1 MKQPL
6 LACSLLVAMLPG
18 CVDVE
23 AGTKDPNRQLWM
35 NGEIYTVNDQQTWAD
50 ALVVEDGFIVYVGN
64 EEGAKKWVNANTQI
78 HNLKGNLVLPGLH
91 DVHLHP
97 MEASS
102 EEVKCILDSDESVA
116 MWVAQIK
123 QCEKVNPSDDW
134 LLGWGHSIL
143 TLLESTKE
151 PRVLLDSI
159 SNKRPIAIMEETSHS
174 MWVNSVA
181 LARLKLD
188 GKIIKQ
194 DINGGAVLLND
205 QQRSIGVLLDG
216 AGDLAFDMAM
226 QETPQRLERNYQA
239 LLAGLEEVSKHGIT
253 SIVDAR
259 IYWQRGY
266 LKAWQRAE
274 KENTLTT
281 RSVLS
286 LWAYPNL
293 DDAQQLEAL
302 KTMYQNNEHSLLKV
316 NQIKFYSDGITH
328 NATSALLQPYNE
340 YYEEVGPLGLNY
352 FDEVRLTKYV
362 TQLSQV
368 GFDAHIH
375 AIGDRGV
382 RESLNAIEAAQ
393 KVTGKIGRHRL
404 THVEMVDQHD
414 KSRFKQL
421 NVTAD
426 FQLAG
431 DFTHPK
437 NFHEMEPIIGERAYH
452 QLPVR
457 DIYNTGANVTLSS
470 DWDVSSLSPFVG
482 MQNALS
488 RGEQSLPDLK
498 AVIEAYT
505 INGAYVMGQ
514 EALTGS
520 IEVGKAADFVVLD
533 QNIFEININ
542 EISQTQVLS
551 TVLEGEIVFQ
561 K

>member
-1 MKQPL
+1 MKKQL
-6 LACSLLVAMLPG
+6 LACSLLISVLSG

-23 AGTKDPNRQLWM
+23 AGVKEPNRQLWM
-35 NGEIYTVNDQQTWAD
+35 NGDIYTVNDQQIWAE
-50 ALVVEDGFIVYVGN
+50 AMVVEDGFIVYVGN
-64 EEGAKKWVNANTQI
+64 EVDAKKWVNANTKI
-78 HNLKGNLVLPGLH
+78 HNLNGSLVLPGLH

-102 EEVKCILDSDESVA
+102 EEVKCIVDSSGSVA
-116 MWVAQIK
+116 QWVAEIK
-123 QCEKVNPSDDW
+123 QCEYQYPDDEW

-143 TLLESTKE
+143 TLLESTTE
-151 PRVLLDSI
+151 PKALLDSI
-159 SNKRPIAIMEETSHS
+159 STKRPIAIMEETSHS
-174 MWVNSVA
+174 MWVNSAA
-181 LARLKLD
+181 LARLGLN
-188 GKIIKQ
+188 GKILKQ

-205 QQRSIGVLLDG
+205 QKRSIGVLLDG
-216 AGDLAFDMAM
+216 AGDLVFDMAM
-226 QETPQRLERNYQA
+226 QETPQRLEQNYQA
-239 LLAGLEEVSKHGIT
+239 LLAGLEEVNKHGIT

-274 KENTLTT
+274 KDNTLTT

-293 DDAQQLEAL
+293 DDAQQLAAL
-302 KTMYQNNEHSLLKV
+302 KSMYQNNEHSLLKV

-328 NATSALLQPYNE
+328 NATAALLESYKD
-340 YYEEVGPLGLNY
+340 YFDEVGPLGLNY
-352 FDEVRLTKYV
+352 FDEARLTKYIS
-362 TQLSQV
+362 QLSAV

-393 KVTGKIGRHRL
+393 KVTGKVGRHRL
-404 THVEMVDQHD
+404 THVEMVNDKD
-414 KSRFKQL
+414 KSRFNQL

-431 DFTHPK
+431 EFTHPE
-437 NFHEMEPIIGERAYH
+437 NFHEMEPLIGDRAYH

-482 MQNALS
+482 MQNALN
-488 RGEQSLPDLK
+488 RGEKSLPNLK
-498 AVIEAYT
+498 AIIEAYT

-514 EALTGS
+514 ENITGS
-520 IEVGKAADFVVLD
+520 LEVGKAADFVVLD
-533 QNIFEININ
+533 QNIFDVNVDQIA
-542 EISQTQVLS
+542 QTKVLL

>member
-1 MKQPL
+1 MKQRL
-6 LACSLLVAMLPG
+6 LVCSLLASLLQG

-23 AGTKDPNRQLWM
+23 AGAKDPSRQLWM
-35 NGEIYTVNDQQTWAD
+35 NGEIYTVNDKQPWAD
-50 ALVVEDGFIVYVGN
+50 AMVVEDGYIVYMGN
-64 EEGAKKWVNANTQI
+64 EAEAKKWVNANTKI
-78 HNLKGNLVLPGLH
+78 HNLNGSLVLPGLH

-102 EEVKCILDSDESVA
+102 EEVKCIIESGESVA
-116 MWVAQIK
+116 QWVAEIK
-123 QCEKVNPSDDW
+123 QCEKTNPSDEW

-143 TLLESTKE
+143 TLLESSTE
-151 PRVLLDSI
+151 PRVLLDQI
-159 SNKRPIAIMEETSHS
+159 STKRPIAIMEETSHS
-174 MWVNSVA
+174 MWVNSAA
-181 LARLKLD
+181 LAKLKLD
-188 GKIIKQ
+188 GKILEQ
-194 DINGGAVLLND
+194 NINGGAVLLND

-216 AGDLAFDMAM
+216 AGDLAFDFAM
-226 QETPQRLERNYQA
+226 QETPQRLERNYDA
-239 LLAGLEEVSKHGIT
+239 LLAGLEEVNRHGIT

-266 LKAWQRAE
+266 LKAWQRAD

-293 DDAQQLEAL
+293 DDAQQLATL
-302 KTMYQNNEHSLLKV
+302 KSMYQNNKNSLLKV

-328 NATSALLQPYNE
+328 NSTSALLEPYKE
-340 YYEEVGPLGLNY
+340 YYDEVGSLGLNY
-352 FDEVRLTKYV
+352 FDEARLTKYI

-382 RESLNAIEAAQ
+382 RESLNAVETAQ
-393 KVTGKIGRHRL
+393 QVTGKTGRHRL
-404 THVEMVDQHD
+404 THVEMVNEQD
-414 KSRFKQL
+414 KPRFNKL

-431 DFTHPK
+431 EFTHPE
-437 NFHEMEPIIGERAYH
+437 NFHEMEPIIGNRAYQ

-488 RGEQSLPDLK
+488 RGEQSLPNLK

-514 EALTGS
+514 ENITGS
-520 IEVGKAADFVVLD
+520 LEAGKAADFVVVD
-533 QNIFEININ
+533 QNIFEVNVN
-542 EISQTQVLS
+542 QISQTQVIT
-551 TVLEGEIVFQ
+551 TVLEGEVVFQ

>member
-1 MKQPL
+1 MKQQL
-6 LACSLLVAMLPG
+6 LVCSLVAGLLQG

-23 AGTKDPNRQLWM
+23 AGTKDPSRQLWM
-35 NGEIYTVNDQQTWAD
+35 NGAIYTVNDKQPWAD
-50 ALVVEDGFIVYVGN
+50 AMVIEDGYLVYVGN
-64 EEGAKKWVNANTQI
+64 EAEAKEWVNANTKI
-78 HNLKGNLVLPGLH
+78 HNLQGNLVLPGLH

-102 EEVKCILDSDESVA
+102 EEVKCILDSAESVPQ
-116 MWVAQIK
+116 WVAEIK
-123 QCEKVNPSDDW
+123 QCERQNPNDEW

-143 TLLESTKE
+143 TLLESATE
-151 PRVLLDSI
+151 PRQLLDGI
-159 SNKRPIAIMEETSHS
+159 SSDRPIAIMEETSHS
-174 MWVNSVA
+174 MWVNSAA
-181 LARLKLD
+181 LTQLKLD
-188 GKIIKQ
+188 GKILKQ
-194 DINGGAVLLND
+194 DISGGAVLLID
-205 QQRSIGVLLDG
+205 QQHSIGVLLDG

-226 QETPQRLERNYQA
+226 KETSQRLDRNYEA
-239 LLAGLEEVSKHGIT
+239 LLAGLEEVNKHGIT

-266 LKAWQRAE
+266 LKAWQRAD

-293 DDAQQLEAL
+293 DDGQQLATL
-302 KTMYQNNEHSLLKV
+302 KSMYQNNENSLLKV

-328 NATSALLQPYNE
+328 NATSALLEPYKE
-340 YYEEVGPLGLNY
+340 YYNEVGPTGLNY
-352 FDEVRLTKYV
+352 FDEARLTKYV

-382 RESLNAIEAAQ
+382 RESLNAVEAAQ
-393 KVTGKIGRHRL
+393 KATGKTGRHRL
-404 THVEMVDQHD
+404 THVEMVNDAD

-421 NVTAD
+421 SVTAD

-431 DFTHPK
+431 EFTHPE
-437 NFHEMEPIIGERAYH
+437 NFHEMEPIIGNRAYK

-482 MQNALS
+482 MQNALN
-488 RGEQSLPDLK
+488 RGEQSLPNLK
-498 AVIEAYT
+498 AAIQAYT

-514 EALTGS
+514 DTITGS
-520 IEVGKAADFVVLD
+520 LEVGKAADFVVVD
-533 QNIFEININ
+533 QNIFEVNTQNIA
-542 EISQTQVLS
+542 ETQVLK
-551 TVLEGEIVFQ
+551 TVLEGEVVFQ